1 MKKCNYCGKILKDN
15 RFDYCNINHRKA
27 MKLSSEGERNFPIK
41 SLNPDYNKRNYE
53 STSKRLIRLHKKV
66 GHLVNSR

>member
-41 SLNPDYNKRNYE
+41 
-53 STSKRLIRLHKKV
+53 
-66 GHLVNSR
+66 